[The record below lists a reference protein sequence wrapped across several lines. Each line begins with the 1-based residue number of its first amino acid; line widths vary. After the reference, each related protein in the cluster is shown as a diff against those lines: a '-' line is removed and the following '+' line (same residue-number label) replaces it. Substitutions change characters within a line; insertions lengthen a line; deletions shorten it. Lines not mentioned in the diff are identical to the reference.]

1 MKQKIT
7 FKVSGIHCV
16 SCSNAILEKLR
27 GMSGVISAEIN
38 SISEILLVEFE
49 AEETNKFSLKKA
61 VEELGFKASEISLFG
76 GQEMKREEKRATDT
90 LKKHF
95 LISFLLGLPVL
106 YIVLSKIFSLSMPLL
121 FEKYEIPIQFFSAT
135 VIILLN
141 RKIWF
146 SGIRKLFALQPNMD
160 SLIFI
165 GTSVAYVY
173 SIVNLILV
181 WFGFHGEGK
190 YFFESSALI
199 LIFIALGKYLEATTK
214 KKTSEA
220 IEKLFALQPPKAT
233 VMRGGRE
240 IKIKSSLIKKGDI
253 VLVRPGESIPIDGTV
268 LKGESSVDE
277 KVISGESLPVDK
289 RPGLMVIGGT
299 MNKNGFLKIK
309 ATGVGE
315 ETLLAQIIRTMEKAM
330 SSKPPIQ
337 LLADRISLYF
347 VPAILLLA
355 FSALTIW
362 LLLGSSLY
370 FALTVF
376 VSVLIIACPC
386 ALGIATP
393 AAIVKG
399 TGLAAG
405 RGILVK
411 NGQALEAACSA
422 DTVVFDKT
430 GTLTKGEPKVVAV
443 KSFSEDYTEKDV
455 LSLAA
460 TVEKKSEH
468 PLALAIVEKA
478 KKNKINLNK
487 AEKFENFS
495 GLGVSALVNKK
506 EISVGTLLLMQQMGV
521 QLDSS
526 KKIQV
531 ADGLTKVFVAEKSR
545 LVGQIDLADEIKNQ
559 SVEAVE
565 KLKKMGKK
573 IFILTGDNRGA
584 ADLVAKK
591 LGLDGVWAEILP
603 QDKAGVI
610 KKLQEEGGKV
620 IMVGDGINDAPALA
634 QANLGIALRSGTD
647 IAMEAGDMILVKNDL
662 NAVSEIIEL
671 SGYTLR
677 KIKENLFWAF
687 IFNLIGL
694 PLSAGLLYPITGQ
707 IINPAV
713 AALAMAFSSVSVLS
727 NSVLM
732 KFPKNK

>member
-1 MKQKIT
+1 
-7 FKVSGIHCV
+7 
-16 SCSNAILEKLR
+16 
-27 GMSGVISAEIN
+27 
-38 SISEILLVEFE
+38 
-49 AEETNKFSLKKA
+49 
-61 VEELGFKASEISLFG
+61 
-76 GQEMKREEKRATDT
+76 
-90 LKKHF
+90 
-95 LISFLLGLPVL
+95 
-106 YIVLSKIFSLSMPLL
+106 
-121 FEKYEIPIQFFSAT
+121 
-135 VIILLN
+135 
-141 RKIWF
+141 
-146 SGIRKLFALQPNMD
+146 
-160 SLIFI
+160 
-165 GTSVAYVY
+165 
-173 SIVNLILV
+173 
-181 WFGFHGEGK
+181 
-190 YFFESSALI
+190 
-199 LIFIALGKYLEATTK
+199 
-214 KKTSEA
+214 
-220 IEKLFALQPPKAT
+220 
-233 VMRGGRE
+233 
-240 IKIKSSLIKKGDI
+240 
-253 VLVRPGESIPIDGTV
+253 
-268 LKGESSVDE
+268 
-277 KVISGESLPVDK
+277 
-289 RPGLMVIGGT
+289 
-299 MNKNGFLKIK
+299 
-309 ATGVGE
+309 
-315 ETLLAQIIRTMEKAM
+315 
-330 SSKPPIQ
+330 
-337 LLADRISLYF
+337 
-347 VPAILLLA
+347 
-355 FSALTIW
+355 
-362 LLLGSSLY
+362 
-370 FALTVF
+370 
-376 VSVLIIACPC
+376 
-386 ALGIATP
+386 
-393 AAIVKG
+393 
-399 TGLAAG
+399 
-405 RGILVK
+405 
-411 NGQALEAACSA
+411 
-422 DTVVFDKT
+422 
-430 GTLTKGEPKVVAV
+430 VVAV
-443 KSFSEDYTEKDV
+443 KSFSEDYTEKDI

-478 KKNKINLNK
+478 KKDKINLNK

>member
-233 VMRGGRE
+233 VMRAGRE

-443 KSFSEDYTEKDV
+443 KSFSEDYTEKDI